1 VIALKQGEQMR
12 NFRRGLQ
19 TTKKYWHIAFIVLL
33 SNLLLSVTIQAKT
46 FYVSDTTLTA
56 NVRTGPS
63 FENRIIAM
71 LQSGTKVTL
80 VREEGG
86 WSEVALDDGR
96 RGWIP
101 KNYLSD
107 RPPWRD
113 TAQKLASENQSLQ
126 TQVAS
131 LEQSQQSLSHENN
144 KLRTELQNSSQKL
157 DQLQRANKNM
167 KTSYNLRWFLG
178 GAGVLL
184 TGWIL
189 GFWMGRMRRRSYSE
203 RYRL

>member
-1 VIALKQGEQMR
+1 MGSFRGGIQGTIR
-12 NFRRGLQ
+12 YSLIG
-19 TTKKYWHIAFIVLL
+19 FILL
-33 SNLLLSVTIQAKT
+33 SANLLLSVTIQAKT

-56 NVRTGPS
+56 NVRTGPT

-71 LQSGTKVTL
+71 LHSGTKVTL

-86 WSEVALDDGR
+86 WAEVALDDGR
-96 RGWIP
+96 KGWILE
-101 KNYLSD
+101 NYLSD

-113 TAQKLASENQSLQ
+113 TAQRLASENQSLQ
-126 TQVAS
+126 NQVAN
-131 LEQSQQSLSHENN
+131 LEQSQQSALDENN
-144 KLRTELQNSSQKL
+144 KLRTELQDRSQKL

-189 GFWMGRMRRRSYSE
+189 GFWMGRMRRRSYTE

>member
-1 VIALKQGEQMR
+1 MGY
-12 NFRRGLQ
+12 FRRGIQRTMRYSL
-19 TTKKYWHIAFIVLL
+19 IGFILL
-33 SNLLLSVTIQAKT
+33 SANLLLSVTIQAKT

-56 NVRTGPS
+56 NVRTGPT
-63 FENRIIAM
+63 FGNRIIAM

-86 WSEVALDDGR
+86 WAEVALDDGR
-96 RGWIP
+96 KGWILE
-101 KNYLSD
+101 NYLSD

-126 TQVAS
+126 NQVAN
-131 LEQSQQSLSHENN
+131 LEQSQQSLSNENS
-144 KLRTELQNSSQKL
+144 KLRTELQDRSQKL
-157 DQLQRANKNM
+157 DQLQRVNKNM

-178 GAGVLL
+178 GAGVML

>member
-1 VIALKQGEQMR
+1 MR
-12 NFRRGLQ
+12 YSLIG
-19 TTKKYWHIAFIVLL
+19 FILL
-33 SNLLLSVTIQAKT
+33 SANLLLSVTIQAKT

-56 NVRTGPS
+56 NVRTGPT
-63 FENRIIAM
+63 FGNRIIAM

-86 WSEVALDDGR
+86 WAEVALDDGR
-96 RGWIP
+96 KGWILE
-101 KNYLSD
+101 NYLSD

-126 TQVAS
+126 NQVAN
-131 LEQSQQSLSHENN
+131 LEQSQQSLSNENS
-144 KLRTELQNSSQKL
+144 KLRTELQDRSQKL
-157 DQLQRANKNM
+157 DQLQRVNKNM

-178 GAGVLL
+178 GAGVML

-189 GFWMGRMRRRSYSE
+189 GFGAHEKTFIFRT
-203 RYRL
+203 L

>member
-1 VIALKQGEQMR
+1 MGS
-12 NFRRGLQ
+12 FRRGIQRTIRYSL
-19 TTKKYWHIAFIVLL
+19 IGFILL
-33 SNLLLSVTIQAKT
+33 SANLLLSVTIQAKT

-56 NVRTGPS
+56 NVRTGPT
-63 FENRIIAM
+63 FENRIVAM

-80 VREEGG
+80 IRKEGG
-86 WSEVALDDGR
+86 WAEVALDDGR
-96 RGWIP
+96 RGWILE
-101 KNYLSD
+101 NYLSD

-113 TAQKLASENQSLQ
+113 TAQRLASENQSLEK
-126 TQVAS
+126 QVAN
-131 LEQSQQSLSHENN
+131 LERSQQSVSDENN
-144 KLRTELQNSSQKL
+144 KLRTELQDRSQKL

-184 TGWIL
+184 SGWIL
-189 GFWMGRMRRRSYSE
+189 GFWMGRMRRHSYSE

>member
-1 VIALKQGEQMR
+1 MP

-19 TTKKYWHIAFIVLL
+19 KTKRYWLIGLVLFL
-33 SNLLLSVTIQAKT
+33 SNLLLSAKIQAKT
-46 FYVSDTTLTA
+46 LYVSDTTLTA

-86 WSEVALDDGR
+86 WSEVALADGR
-96 RGWIP
+96 RAWIL

-107 RPPWRD
+107 RPPWRE
-113 TAQKLASENQSLQ
+113 TAQKLTAENQSLQ
-126 TQVAS
+126 SQVAS
-131 LEQSQQSLSHENN
+131 LEQSKQTLSHENK
-144 KLRTELQNSSQKL
+144 KLMTELQDRSQKL
-157 DQLQRANKNM
+157 DQLEKANKNM

-178 GAGVLL
+178 GAGVLFA
-184 TGWIL
+184 GWIL

>member
-1 VIALKQGEQMR
+1 MP
-12 NFRRGLQ
+12 NFRKGLQ
-19 TTKKYWHIAFIVLL
+19 STKRYWLIGLILFL
-33 SNLLLSVTIQAKT
+33 SNLLLSAKIQAKT

-80 VREEGG
+80 TREEGG

-96 RGWIP
+96 RGWIL

-126 TQVAS
+126 IQVAS
-131 LEQSQQSLSHENN
+131 LKESQQSLSYENN
-144 KLRTELQNSSQKL
+144 KLRAELQDTSQKL
-157 DQLQRANKNM
+157 DQLQRGSKNM

-178 GAGVLL
+178 GAGVLF

-189 GFWMGRMRRRSYSE
+189 GFWMGRMRRRPYSQ